1 MKNQVFMIYLKINWF
16 KYNSSRING
25 LEEEKVGL
33 HHDRIVNKMKSLF
46 YE

>member
-1 MKNQVFMIYLKINWF
+1 MKNQVFMIDLKIDWF
-16 KYNSSRING
+16 KYNSSRIKG

-33 HHDRIVNKMKSLF
+33 RHDLMVNKMKSLS